1 MPQGQ
6 EQILARMMTSWL
18 HSYQMDPEKEAMI
31 KGFLRTSR
39 DDLTASKLL
48 YEQNSYALAVYHLQQ
63 AVEKATKA
71 YCLFSG
77 RISVDEILKI
87 KHESLRG
94 HQIFA
99 NKLSRELKL
108 LVQANPSL
116 NADLSKLDELMGKVK
131 RREVALFDGVTI
143 DKLISA
149 YDSQVERSN
158 LPMSL
163 ASEKM
168 ETIFQGVLKEYPEFR
183 HLTEDET
190 KQARDILNRMLPQVM
205 SASQSI
211 PFLFVAS
218 VLTFP
223 HWMWTR
229 YPDGDI
235 KPWDYQPSM
244 GIVSRMPQLIHRMDK
259 ALKSMEAQVTPATK

>member
-18 HSYQMDPEKEAMI
+18 QSYQMDPEKEERI

-39 DDLTASKLL
+39 DDLAASKLL
-48 YEQNSYALAVYHLQQ
+48 YEHDLYALAVYHLQQ

-77 RISVDEILKI
+77 RITVEEIKGI
-87 KHESLRG
+87 RHDSLRG

-99 NKLSRELKL
+99 NKLSRYVKMLA
-108 LVQANPSL
+108 QANPAL
-116 NADLSKLDELMGKVK
+116 DANMSKLDELRGKSK
-131 RREVALFDGVTI
+131 RREIALLDGGAI

-149 YDSQVERSN
+149 YDLQVEHAN
-158 LPMSL
+158 LPKAL
-163 ASEKM
+163 ANEKI
-168 ETIFQGVLKEYPEFR
+168 ETIFSHVLKEYPEFQQ
-183 HLTEDET
+183 LTEEET
-190 KQARDILNRMLPQVM
+190 KKARNMLGEMIPHLI
-205 SASQSI
+205 SSSQSM

-218 VLTFP
+218 VLTSP

-229 YPDGDI
+229 YPDGEI
-235 KPWDYQPSM
+235 KPWEYRKSM
-244 GIVSRMPQLIHRMDK
+244 GLVSRMPQLIDRVDK
-259 ALKSMEAQVTPATK
+259 MLESMEAQVVRTPK